1 MEQFDITVI
10 GSGPAGY
17 VCAIRAAQLGYKV
30 CCVEKGQTL
39 GGTCLNIGCIPSKSL
54 LHSSHLYHQASD
66 LSELGINFDNVSF
79 DLSKIMKS
87 KSDSVAS
94 LTKGVDFLF
103 KKNKVNRKLGFAKLI
118 DNEQIEILT
127 GDTSEIIKS
136 SKIIIATGSEVL
148 SPEGVVID
156 EIDILSST
164 GALSLS
170 SVPNHLMVIGAG
182 YIGLEMGSVWS
193 RLGSK
198 VTVIEYADRIL
209 PGMDQE
215 ISSAFQKILIKQGFD
230 FKLSTAL
237 RDVSKV
243 SGSLSVS
250 VENNGQTLD
259 IDCDKVLISTGRR
272 PYTFGLNLEEIGVK
286 LNDKGFIETDQ
297 HFKTSVQN
305 IYAIGDCK
313 IGPMLAHKASEEGT
327 AVAEIIDGQAGHV
340 NYNAIPSVIYTAPE
354 VASVGKTEEE
364 LKDGGVSYK
373 IGKFPFTANAKAK
386 VMNDTSGF
394 VKILSDTNTDE
405 VLGVH
410 IIGADA
416 GNLIGELTIAMEFGA
431 SAEDIARTCHAHPT
445 LTESIKEAALNV
457 DNQAIPVSYT
467 HLTLPTILLV

>member
-136 SKIIIATGSEVL
+136 SKIIIATGSEAL
-148 SPEGVVID
+148 SPEGVIID

-286 LNDKGFIETDQ
+286 LNDKGFIETNQ

-373 IGKFPFTANAKAK
+373 IGKFPFTANAKA
-386 VMNDTSGF
+386 
-394 VKILSDTNTDE
+394 
-405 VLGVH
+405 
-410 IIGADA
+410 
-416 GNLIGELTIAMEFGA
+416 
-431 SAEDIARTCHAHPT
+431 
-445 LTESIKEAALNV
+445 
-457 DNQAIPVSYT
+457 
-467 HLTLPTILLV
+467 

>member
-136 SKIIIATGSEVL
+136 SKIIIATGSEAL
-148 SPEGVVID
+148 SPEGVIID

-215 ISSAFQKILIKQGFD
+215 ISSAFQKILIKQG
-230 FKLSTAL
+230 LS
-237 RDVSKV
+237 
-243 SGSLSVS
+243 
-250 VENNGQTLD
+250 
-259 IDCDKVLISTGRR
+259 LI
-272 PYTFGLNLEEIGVK
+272 
-286 LNDKGFIETDQ
+286 
-297 HFKTSVQN
+297 
-305 IYAIGDCK
+305 
-313 IGPMLAHKASEEGT
+313 
-327 AVAEIIDGQAGHV
+327 
-340 NYNAIPSVIYTAPE
+340 
-354 VASVGKTEEE
+354 
-364 LKDGGVSYK
+364 
-373 IGKFPFTANAKAK
+373 
-386 VMNDTSGF
+386 
-394 VKILSDTNTDE
+394 
-405 VLGVH
+405 H
-410 IIGADA
+410 I
-416 GNLIGELTIAMEFGA
+416 
-431 SAEDIARTCHAHPT
+431 
-445 LTESIKEAALNV
+445 
-457 DNQAIPVSYT
+457 
-467 HLTLPTILLV
+467 

>member
-170 SVPNHLMVIGAG
+170 SVPKHLMVIGAG

-243 SGSLSVS
+243 NGSLSVS

-327 AVAEIIDGQAGHV
+327 AVAEIIDGQDGHV
-340 NYNAIPSVIYTAPE
+340 NYNAIPTVIYTAPE

-364 LKDGGVSYK
+364 LKDSGVSYK

-457 DNQAIPVSYT
+457 DNQAI
-467 HLTLPTILLV
+467 HI

>member
-1 MEQFDITVI
+1 MNIWQKIIFSCLAVIVTLLIYQNDRINAEMEVVKERVANIHKMQIDSSYRQYVQDFINNDFD
-10 GSGPAGY
+10 
-17 VCAIRAAQLGYKV
+17 AIANHFA
-30 CCVEKGQTL
+30 
-39 GGTCLNIGCIPSKSL
+39 PP
-54 LHSSHLYHQASD
+54 
-66 LSELGINFDNVSF
+66 
-79 DLSKIMKS
+79 
-87 KSDSVAS
+87 
-94 LTKGVDFLF
+94 VDF
-103 KKNKVNRKLGFAKLI
+103 KLYDLTAET
-118 DNEQIEILT
+118 NEDVINQN
-127 GDTSEIIKS
+127 IKMKANIQQGYAYS
-136 SKIIIATGSEVL
+136 L
-148 SPEGVVID
+148 ID

-170 SVPNHLMVIGAG
+170 SVPKHLMVIGAG

-243 SGSLSVS
+243 NGSLSVS

-286 LNDKGFIETDQ
+286 LNDKGFIETNQ

-416 GNLIGELTIAMEFGA
+416 GNLIGELTIAMEL
-431 SAEDIARTCHAHPT
+431 SLIH
-445 LTESIKEAALNV
+445 I
-457 DNQAIPVSYT
+457 
-467 HLTLPTILLV
+467 